1 MQRKVSDFINRLTA
15 QCFSSVTYFG
25 EFYQKKQRCS
35 RIFTHEHSRVLE
47 INSVCMKQRLVIAA
61 KLNHAVDANS
71 GNLSSRCRLGL
82 KLQYYSFLR
91 PVKERCCTVK
101 DIR

>member
-1 MQRKVSDFINRLTA
+1 
-15 QCFSSVTYFG
+15 
-25 EFYQKKQRCS
+25 
-35 RIFTHEHSRVLE
+35 
-47 INSVCMKQRLVIAA
+47 MKQSLVIVA

-71 GNLSSRCRLGL
+71 GNLSNERCRLGL